1 MLKTVIINC
10 SPNAEGKTKYLTD
23 IFMSQCPYE
32 TVIYNMYNE
41 NIAPC
46 TGCNYC
52 VKNKKCKMNDT
63 DKIIDDILTSD
74 FVIFASPVYNYSF
87 PSPMKAFLDRL
98 QPLFFKEK
106 TTSNRKGFLL
116 ASCGKSGKFSIDFME
131 KQCKM
136 AFSELNTEFFSS
148 FFFNETDK
156 RNTLQQDEICK
167 VKLLAKNFFKQD
179 F

>member
-1 MLKTVIINC
+1 MLKTVILNG
-10 SPNAEGKTKYLTD
+10 SPNIDGKTKYLTD
-23 IFMSQCPYE
+23 IFMSQCPCE
-32 TVIYNMYNE
+32 TVVYNMYKE

-52 VKNKKCKMNDT
+52 ETNKRCRMNDT
-63 DKIIDDILTSD
+63 DKIIDDIFSAD
-74 FVIFASPVYNYSF
+74 FVIFSSPVYNYSF

-98 QPLFFKEK
+98 QPLFFNKK
-106 TTSNRKGFLL
+106 TTSIRKGFLL

-136 AFSELNTEFFSS
+136 AFSELNTEFFGS
-148 FFFNETDK
+148 FIFNETDK
-156 RNTLQQDEICK
+156 RTTLHQDEICK
-167 VKLLAKNFFKQD
+167 VKQLAQNFFKQE